1 MQLWLLTPLL
11 VAVAVAATTAP
22 RGAQLLQA
30 DTKAAHRR
38 RSTGMPPCKR
48 CSAARLHSRD
58 DLLAMDDGTL
68 LKMKGDISQQV
79 EDLGTELDEMEKK
92 QGAVLG
98 KLNKRLNDMGVAYKK
113 FGEDTVARTT
123 KLTNT
128 KAKASKKLDGSL
140 DSTLKVHTEI
150 AGLSASMTKMRSFL
164 NPYVDKLISGKGW
177 PHGCKFT
184 AKAKALLQQLQAT
197 LNLANIDVSDVSATK
212 KQALLRRSAKSSKPA
227 SQEKYKL
234 VRLVSQLEEKRAKMM
249 QEKTAAISGFSSK
262 QRITLDR
269 IDTARVK
276 ANLKK
281 NTEQK
286 YVDIDADLKQNL
298 KKQME
303 AADSYSSTAKTQL
316 ARLKKNDG
324 AALKLFK
331 SFSAELKKCKCL

>member
-1 MQLWLLTPLL
+1 MTPLL
-11 VAVAVAATTAP
+11 LTIAVAATTAP
-22 RGAQLLQA
+22 EGARLLQA
-30 DTKAAHRR
+30 DASAAHRR

-68 LKMKGDISQQV
+68 LKMKEDISKEI
-79 EDLGTELDEMEKK
+79 EDLETDLGEMEKK
-92 QGAVLG
+92 NGAVLG
-98 KLNKRLNDMGVAYKK
+98 KLNKRLNDMNAAYKK

-128 KAKASKKLDGSL
+128 KAEASKKLDGSL

-150 AGLSASMTKMRSFL
+150 AGLYASMNKMRSYL

-197 LNLANIDVSDVSATK
+197 LSSANIDVSDVAMK
-212 KQALLRRSAKSSKPA
+212 RQALLRRSAKTSKPA

-234 VRLVSQLEEKRAKMM
+234 VRTVSQLEENRAKLM

-269 IDTARVK
+269 IDTARIK

-286 YVDIDADLKQNL
+286 YVDNEADLKQNL
-298 KKQME
+298 KRQMD
-303 AADSYSSTAKTQL
+303 AADDYSSTAKKQL
-316 ARLKKNDG
+316 ARLKKNEE
-324 AALKLFK
+324 ASLKLFK
-331 SFSAELKKCKCL
+331 SFSAELKKCKCQ